1 MKKSENFYYKLS
13 LVGSVVVFGTVG
25 IFVNYIPLPSGVIAS
40 ARGML
45 GFLCLLIFAFISKT
59 KISFADIKAN
69 LGLLLFSATAMTFN
83 WVFLFEA
90 YRHTTV
96 ATATLCYYM
105 APMIVMLASPIV
117 FGEKLT
123 KIKICCLVI
132 SLTGI
137 VLVSGVVGS
146 EPPAFEELLG
156 IIFGLVAAVLYATVV
171 MLNKKMKDISVHN
184 RTLVQLF
191 ISAVVV
197 LPYALLAE
205 KTDLS
210 LLTPTAVWLLLCVGI
225 VHTGIAYLGYFGSIK
240 GVPVQ
245 TVALFS
251 YIDPA
256 VAIVLSAIIL
266 NQPMSVA
273 SGTGAVLIIA
283 SSLISELSP
292 QK

>member
-1 MKKSENFYYKLS
+1 MSENLYYKLS
-13 LVGSVVVFGTVG
+13 LVSSMVIFGTVG
-25 IFVNYIPLPSGVIAS
+25 IFVHYIPLPSGVIAS
-40 ARGML
+40 TRGML
-45 GFLCLLIFAFISKT
+45 GFLCLLLFALVSKT

-69 LGLLLFSATAMTFN
+69 LLLLVLSATAMSFN

-123 KIKICCLVI
+123 KTKICCLII
-132 SLTGI
+132 SLIGI
-137 VLVSGVVGS
+137 ILVSGVVGS
-146 EPPAFEELLG
+146 EPPAFEEFLG

-171 MLNKKMKDISVHN
+171 MLNKKMKDISAHN

-197 LPYALLAE
+197 LPYAALAE
-205 KTDLS
+205 KTDLA

-225 VHTGIAYLGYFGSIK
+225 VHTGVAYLGYFGSIK
-240 GVPVQ
+240 VVPVQ

-256 VAIVLSAIIL
+256 IAVILSAIIL
-266 NQPMSVA
+266 NQPMSIA
-273 SGTGAVLIIA
+273 SGIGAVMIIA
-283 SSLISELSP
+283 SSLISEIAP